1 MKRRFAT
8 VLTAVAL
15 AASAPLAR
23 AQMLDIYSTRDEVPR
38 TQAASMA
45 SATSCEGAR
54 IGDRPLELEDAIL
67 LAICSHPRL
76 SGTWA
81 DARAAAAEVGVS
93 KAAYWPTL
101 NATAGIERD
110 NVTTNY
116 SSIYGDLSQN
126 QRSTSRYGMLNLS
139 WVLFDF
145 GKRGATLDRAR
156 ALLHAANA
164 AHDDALQTVFY
175 DAAQAYYAL
184 RDARAALDAAQAV
197 EHAAQESLAEASARH
212 TGGAGTLSDALQAQT
227 DYRKA
232 LLERVSAEGDLQTAV
247 GTLATTLGVDPDTPL
262 RVADTEPSP
271 DRDDFARGVSDLI
284 AEAKRHHPKLIA
296 AREKLEAARDQIRVV
311 RAQTLPTISLIGS
324 LSRNNPSYQQQPG
337 SLGLQLQSSHS
348 NSIGVQISIP
358 LFEGFASGY
367 RVAEARAQA
376 DAQEADVRNTELQ
389 VSLDV
394 WKSYQSLQTDTTN
407 LDNSQ
412 HLLDTALH
420 SLEIARGRYK
430 AGVGTFTELLNAQS
444 ALADARRQ
452 RVLAVSKWRTAR
464 LKLAESL
471 GRLGLWNE
479 AG

>member
-1 MKRRFAT
+1 MKRPLAT
-8 VLTAVAL
+8 VLAVVAL
-15 AASAPLAR
+15 AGSAPPAR
-23 AQMLDIYSTRDEVPR
+23 AQLLDVYGMRNDV
-38 TQAASMA
+38 AATPAGAMA
-45 SATSCEGAR
+45 SATACGAQPV
-54 IGDRPLELEDAIL
+54 DARPLALEDAIL
-67 LAICSHPRL
+67 LAICSHPQL
-76 SGTWA
+76 SRTWS

-101 NATAGIERD
+101 NATAGVERD
-110 NVTTNY
+110 NLTTNY
-116 SSIYGDLSQN
+116 SGGYSQD

-156 ALLHAANA
+156 ALLRAANA
-164 AHDDALQTVFY
+164 AHDDALQSVFY
-175 DAAQAYYAL
+175 DAAQAFYAL
-184 RDARAALDAAQAV
+184 RDAQAALAAAQAV

-212 TGGAGTLSDALQAQT
+212 DGGAGTLGDALQAQT
-227 DYRKA
+227 TYRKA
-232 LLERVSAEGDLQTAV
+232 LLDRVSAEGDLQSAI
-247 GTLATTLGVDPDTPL
+247 GTLATTLGADADTPL
-262 RVADTEPSP
+262 RIADAEPSP
-271 DRDDFARGVSDLI
+271 DRDDFTRGVADLI

-296 AREKLEAARDQIRVV
+296 AREKLEAARDEVRAV
-311 RAQTLPTISLIGS
+311 RAQSLPTISLTGS
-324 LSRNNPSYQQQPG
+324 VARNNPSYQQQA
-337 SLGLQLQSSHS
+337 SFLQLQSSHS
-348 NSIGVQISIP
+348 NSIGIQVSIP

-367 RVAEARAQA
+367 RVAQAKAQA
-376 DAQEADVRNTELQ
+376 DAREADVRNTELK

-407 LDNSQ
+407 LDNSR

-420 SLEIARGRYK
+420 SLDIARGRYK

-452 RVLAVSKWRTAR
+452 RVLAVSKWRIAR

-471 GRLGLWNE
+471 GRLGLWND

>member
-1 MKRRFAT
+1 MKRRLAT
-8 VLTAVAL
+8 VLAIVAL
-15 AASAPLAR
+15 AASVPPAC
-23 AQMLDIYSTRDEVPR
+23 AQMLDVYGTRNEVAATP
-38 TQAASMA
+38 AASMA
-45 SATSCEGAR
+45 SATACGVLHAD
-54 IGDRPLELEDAIL
+54 DRPLALEDAIL
-67 LAICSHPRL
+67 LAICSHPQL
-76 SGTWA
+76 SRTWS

-110 NVTTNY
+110 NVTTAY
-116 SSIYGDLSQN
+116 SGGFSQD

-145 GKRGATLDRAR
+145 GKRGANLDRAR
-156 ALLHAANA
+156 ALLRAANA
-164 AHDDALQTVFY
+164 AHDDALQSVFY
-175 DAAQAYYAL
+175 DAAQAFYAL
-184 RDARAALDAAQAV
+184 RDAQAALDAAQAV

-212 TGGAGTLSDALQAQT
+212 DGGAGTLSDALQAQT
-227 DYRKA
+227 TYRKA
-232 LLERVSAEGDLQTAV
+232 LLDRVSAEGDLQNAI
-247 GTLATTLGVDPDTPL
+247 GTLATTLGADADTPL
-262 RVADTEPSP
+262 RIADAEPSP
-271 DRDDFARGVSDLI
+271 DRDDFTRGVADLI

-296 AREKLEAARDQIRVV
+296 AREKLEAAREQIRAV
-311 RAQTLPTISLIGS
+311 RAQSLPTISLMGS
-324 LSRNNPSYQQQPG
+324 LARNNPSYQQQA
-337 SLGLQLQSSHS
+337 SLFQLQSSHS
-348 NSIGVQISIP
+348 NSIGIQISIP

-367 RVAEARAQA
+367 RVAEAKAQA
-376 DAQEADVRNTELQ
+376 DAQEADVRNTELK

-407 LDNSQ
+407 LDNSR

-420 SLEIARGRYK
+420 SLDIARGRYK

-452 RVLAVSKWRTAR
+452 RVLAVSKWRIAR

-471 GRLGLWNE
+471 GRLGLWND

>member
-1 MKRRFAT
+1 MKHPLAT
-8 VLTAVAL
+8 LLAVVAL
-15 AASAPLAR
+15 AVSALPAR
-23 AQMLDIYSTRDEVPR
+23 AQLLDVYGTRNDV
-38 TQAASMA
+38 AATPAGSMA
-45 SATSCEGAR
+45 SATACGAQPV
-54 IGDRPLELEDAIL
+54 DARPLALEDAIL
-67 LAICSHPRL
+67 LAICSHPQL
-76 SGTWA
+76 SRTWS

-101 NATAGIERD
+101 NATAGVERD
-110 NVTTNY
+110 NLTTNY
-116 SSIYGDLSQN
+116 SGGYSQD

-156 ALLHAANA
+156 ALLRAANA
-164 AHDDALQTVFY
+164 AHDDALQSVFY
-175 DAAQAYYAL
+175 DAAQAFYAL
-184 RDARAALDAAQAV
+184 RDAQAALAAAQAV

-212 TGGAGTLSDALQAQT
+212 DGGAGTLGDALQAQT
-227 DYRKA
+227 TYRKA
-232 LLERVSAEGDLQTAV
+232 LLDRVSAEGDLQSAI
-247 GTLATTLGVDPDTPL
+247 GTLATTLGADADTPL
-262 RVADTEPSP
+262 RIADAEPSP
-271 DRDDFARGVSDLI
+271 DRDDFTRGVADLI

-296 AREKLEAARDQIRVV
+296 AREKLEAARDEVRAV
-311 RAQTLPTISLIGS
+311 RAQSLPTISLTGS
-324 LSRNNPSYQQQPG
+324 LARNNPSYQQQA
-337 SLGLQLQSSHS
+337 SFLQLQSSHS
-348 NSIGVQISIP
+348 NSIGIQVSIP

-367 RVAEARAQA
+367 RVAQAKAQA
-376 DAQEADVRNTELQ
+376 DAQEADVRNTELK

-407 LDNSQ
+407 LDNSR

-420 SLEIARGRYK
+420 SLDIARGRYK

-452 RVLAVSKWRTAR
+452 RVLAVSKWRIAR

-471 GRLGLWNE
+471 GRLGLWND

>member
-1 MKRRFAT
+1 M
-8 VLTAVAL
+8 LTAAAL
-15 AASAPLAR
+15 TASAPLAR
-23 AQMLDIYSTRDEVPR
+23 AQMLDIYSTRSEVPA
-38 TQAASMA
+38 TPSAAMA

-54 IGDRPLELEDAIL
+54 IGARPLALEDAIL

-76 SGTWA
+76 SRTWS

-101 NATAGIERD
+101 NATAGVERD

-116 SSIYGDLSQN
+116 NFDYSQN

-164 AHDDALQTVFY
+164 AHDDALQAVFY

-212 TGGAGTLSDALQAQT
+212 DGGAGTLSDALQAQT
-227 DYRKA
+227 GYRKA
-232 LLERVSAEGDLQTAV
+232 LLERVSAEGDLQTAI

-262 RVADTEPSP
+262 QVADMEPSP
-271 DRDDFARGVSDLI
+271 DRADFAHGVSDLI
-284 AEAKRHHPKLIA
+284 AEAKRHHPKLVA
-296 AREKLEAARDQIRVV
+296 ARERLEAARDQVRVV

-324 LSRNNPSYQQQPG
+324 LSRNNPSFQQQPG
-337 SLGLQLQSSHS
+337 PLQLQLQSSHS

-376 DAQEADVRNTELQ
+376 DAQEADVRSTELQ

-412 HLLDTALH
+412 HLLDMALH
-420 SLEIARGRYK
+420 SLDIARGRYK

-471 GRLGLWNE
+471 GRLGLWND

>member
-1 MKRRFAT
+1 MKRPLAT
-8 VLTAVAL
+8 VLAVVAL
-15 AASAPLAR
+15 AGSAPPAR
-23 AQMLDIYSTRDEVPR
+23 AQLLDVYGTRNDV
-38 TQAASMA
+38 AATPAGSMA
-45 SATSCEGAR
+45 SATACGAQPV
-54 IGDRPLELEDAIL
+54 DARPLALEDAIL
-67 LAICSHPRL
+67 LAICSHPQL
-76 SGTWA
+76 SRTWS

-101 NATAGIERD
+101 NATAGVERD
-110 NVTTNY
+110 NLTTNY
-116 SSIYGDLSQN
+116 SGGYSQD

-156 ALLHAANA
+156 ALLRAANA
-164 AHDDALQTVFY
+164 AHDDALQSVFY
-175 DAAQAYYAL
+175 DAAQAFYAL
-184 RDARAALDAAQAV
+184 RDAQAALAAAQAV

-212 TGGAGTLSDALQAQT
+212 DGGAGTLGDALQAQT
-227 DYRKA
+227 TYRKA
-232 LLERVSAEGDLQTAV
+232 LLDRVSAEGDLQSAI
-247 GTLATTLGVDPDTPL
+247 GTLATTLGADADTPL
-262 RVADTEPSP
+262 RIADAEPSP
-271 DRDDFARGVSDLI
+271 DRDDFTRGVADLI

-296 AREKLEAARDQIRVV
+296 AREKLEAARDEVRAV
-311 RAQTLPTISLIGS
+311 RAQSLPTISLTGS
-324 LSRNNPSYQQQPG
+324 VARNNPSYQQQA
-337 SLGLQLQSSHS
+337 SFLQLRSSHS
-348 NSIGVQISIP
+348 NSIGIQVSIP

-367 RVAEARAQA
+367 RVAQAKAQA
-376 DAQEADVRNTELQ
+376 DAQEADVRNTELK

-407 LDNSQ
+407 LDNSR

-420 SLEIARGRYK
+420 SLDIARGRYK

-452 RVLAVSKWRTAR
+452 RVLAVSKWRIAR

-471 GRLGLWNE
+471 GRLGLWND

>member
-1 MKRRFAT
+1 MKHPLAT
-8 VLTAVAL
+8 VLAVVAL
-15 AASAPLAR
+15 AVSAPAAR
-23 AQMLDIYSTRDEVPR
+23 AQLLDVYGTRQDV
-38 TQAASMA
+38 AATPAGSLA
-45 SATSCEGAR
+45 SATACGAQHVDER
-54 IGDRPLELEDAIL
+54 SLALEDAIL
-67 LAICSHPRL
+67 LAICSHPQL
-76 SGTWA
+76 SRTWS

-110 NVTTNY
+110 NLTTGY
-116 SSIYGDLSQN
+116 SGGYSQD

-156 ALLHAANA
+156 ALLRAANA
-164 AHDDALQTVFY
+164 AHDDALQSVFY
-175 DAAQAYYAL
+175 DAAQAFYAL
-184 RDARAALDAAQAV
+184 RDAQAALAAAQAV

-212 TGGAGTLSDALQAQT
+212 DGGAGTLGDALQAQT
-227 DYRKA
+227 TYRKA
-232 LLERVSAEGDLQTAV
+232 LLDRVSAEGDLQNAI
-247 GTLATTLGVDPDTPL
+247 GTLATTLGADADTPL
-262 RVADTEPSP
+262 RIADAEPSP
-271 DRDDFARGVSDLI
+271 DRDDFTRGISDLI

-296 AREKLEAARDQIRVV
+296 AREKLEAARDEVRAV
-311 RAQTLPTISLIGS
+311 RAQSLPTISLMGS
-324 LSRNNPSYQQQPG
+324 LARNNPSYQQQA
-337 SLGLQLQSSHS
+337 SFLQLQSSHS
-348 NSIGVQISIP
+348 NSIGIQISIP

-367 RVAEARAQA
+367 RVAEAKAQA
-376 DAQEADVRNTELQ
+376 DAQEADVRNTELK

-407 LDNSQ
+407 LDNSR

-420 SLEIARGRYK
+420 SLDIARGRYK

-452 RVLAVSKWRTAR
+452 RVLAVSKWRIAR

-471 GRLGLWNE
+471 GRLGLWND
-479 AG
+479 AS

>member
-1 MKRRFAT
+1 MKHSIAS
-8 VLTAVAL
+8 VLAAVAFAML
-15 AASAPLAR
+15 APR
-23 AQMLDIYSTRDEVPR
+23 ACAQTFDVYGTRDEVTATP
-38 TQAASMA
+38 AGSMT
-45 SATSCEGAR
+45 SATACGAR
-54 IGDRPLELEDAIL
+54 HVDAQPLALEDAIL
-67 LAICSHPRL
+67 LAICSHPQL
-76 SGTWA
+76 SRTWS

-110 NVTTNY
+110 NLTTNY
-116 SSIYGDLSQN
+116 SGGFTQD

-156 ALLHAANA
+156 ALLRAANA
-164 AHDDALQTVFY
+164 AHDDALQSVFY
-175 DAAQAYYAL
+175 EAAQAFYAL
-184 RDARAALDAAQAV
+184 RDAQAALAAAQAV

-212 TGGAGTLSDALQAQT
+212 DGGAGTLGDALQAQT
-227 DYRKA
+227 TYRKA
-232 LLERVSAEGDLQTAV
+232 LLDRVSAEGELQNAI
-247 GTLATTLGVDPDTPL
+247 GTLATTLGADADTPL
-262 RVADTEPSP
+262 RIADAEPSP
-271 DRDDFARGVSDLI
+271 DRDDFTRGVADLI

-296 AREKLEAARDQIRVV
+296 AREKLEAARDEVRAV
-311 RAQTLPTISLIGS
+311 RAQSLPTISLMGS
-324 LSRNNPSYQQQPG
+324 LARNNPSYQQQA
-337 SLGLQLQSSHS
+337 SFLQLQSSHS
-348 NSIGVQISIP
+348 NSIGIQISIP

-367 RVAEARAQA
+367 RIAEAKAQA
-376 DAQEADVRNTELQ
+376 DAQEADVRNTELK

-407 LDNSQ
+407 LDNSR

-420 SLEIARGRYK
+420 SLDIARGRYK

-452 RVLAVSKWRTAR
+452 RVLAVSKWRIAR

-471 GRLGLWNE
+471 GRLGLWND

>member
-1 MKRRFAT
+1 MKRPLAT
-8 VLTAVAL
+8 VLAVVAL
-15 AASAPLAR
+15 AVSAPPAR
-23 AQMLDIYSTRDEVPR
+23 AQLLDVYGTRNDV
-38 TQAASMA
+38 AATPAGSMA
-45 SATSCEGAR
+45 SATACGAQPV
-54 IGDRPLELEDAIL
+54 DARPLALEDAIL
-67 LAICSHPRL
+67 LAICSHPQL
-76 SGTWA
+76 SRTRS

-101 NATAGIERD
+101 NATAGVERD
-110 NVTTNY
+110 NLTTNY
-116 SSIYGDLSQN
+116 SGGYSQD

-156 ALLHAANA
+156 ALLRAANA
-164 AHDDALQTVFY
+164 AHDDALQRVFY
-175 DAAQAYYAL
+175 DAAQAFYAL
-184 RDARAALDAAQAV
+184 RDAQAALAAAQAV

-212 TGGAGTLSDALQAQT
+212 DGGAGTLGDALQAQT
-227 DYRKA
+227 TYRKA
-232 LLERVSAEGDLQTAV
+232 LLDRVSAEGDLQSAI
-247 GTLATTLGVDPDTPL
+247 GTLATTLGADADTPL
-262 RVADTEPSP
+262 RIADAEPSP
-271 DRDDFARGVSDLI
+271 DRDDFTRGVADLI

-296 AREKLEAARDQIRVV
+296 AREKLEAARDEVRAV
-311 RAQTLPTISLIGS
+311 RAQSLPTISLTGS
-324 LSRNNPSYQQQPG
+324 VARNNPSYQQQA
-337 SLGLQLQSSHS
+337 SFLQLRSSHS
-348 NSIGVQISIP
+348 SSIGIQVSIP

-367 RVAEARAQA
+367 RVAQAKAQA
-376 DAQEADVRNTELQ
+376 DAQEADVRNTELK

-407 LDNSQ
+407 LDNSR

-420 SLEIARGRYK
+420 SLDIARGRYK

-452 RVLAVSKWRTAR
+452 RVLAVSKWRIAR

-471 GRLGLWNE
+471 GRLGLWND

>member
-1 MKRRFAT
+1 MKRLLAT
-8 VLTAVAL
+8 VLAVVAL
-15 AASAPLAR
+15 AGSAPPAR
-23 AQMLDIYSTRDEVPR
+23 AQLLDVYGTRNDV
-38 TQAASMA
+38 AATPAGAMA
-45 SATSCEGAR
+45 SATACGAQPV
-54 IGDRPLELEDAIL
+54 DARPLALEDAIL
-67 LAICSHPRL
+67 LAICSHPQL
-76 SGTWA
+76 SRTWS

-110 NVTTNY
+110 NLTTNY
-116 SSIYGDLSQN
+116 SGGYSQD

-156 ALLHAANA
+156 ALLRAANA
-164 AHDDALQTVFY
+164 AHDDALQSVFY
-175 DAAQAYYAL
+175 DAAQAFYAL
-184 RDARAALDAAQAV
+184 RDAQAALAAAQAV

-212 TGGAGTLSDALQAQT
+212 DGGAGTLGDALQAQT
-227 DYRKA
+227 TYRKA
-232 LLERVSAEGDLQTAV
+232 LLDRVSAEGDLQSAI
-247 GTLATTLGVDPDTPL
+247 GTLATTLGADADTPL
-262 RVADTEPSP
+262 RIADAEPSP
-271 DRDDFARGVSDLI
+271 DRDDFTRGVADLI

-296 AREKLEAARDQIRVV
+296 AREKLEAARDEVRAV
-311 RAQTLPTISLIGS
+311 RAQSLPTISLTGS
-324 LSRNNPSYQQQPG
+324 VARNNPSYQQQA
-337 SLGLQLQSSHS
+337 SFLQLQSSHS
-348 NSIGVQISIP
+348 NSIGIQVSIP

-367 RVAEARAQA
+367 RVAQAKAQA
-376 DAQEADVRNTELQ
+376 DAQEADVRNTELK

-407 LDNSQ
+407 LDNSR

-420 SLEIARGRYK
+420 SLDIARGRYK

-452 RVLAVSKWRTAR
+452 RVLAVSKWRIAR

-471 GRLGLWNE
+471 GRLGLWND

>member
-1 MKRRFAT
+1 MKRPLAT
-8 VLTAVAL
+8 VLAVVAL
-15 AASAPLAR
+15 AGSALPAR
-23 AQMLDIYSTRDEVPR
+23 AQLLDVYGTRNDV
-38 TQAASMA
+38 AATPAGSMA
-45 SATSCEGAR
+45 SATACGAQPV
-54 IGDRPLELEDAIL
+54 DARPLALEDAIL
-67 LAICSHPRL
+67 LAICSHPQL
-76 SGTWA
+76 SRTWS

-110 NVTTNY
+110 NLTTNY
-116 SSIYGDLSQN
+116 SGGYSQD

-156 ALLHAANA
+156 ALLRAANA
-164 AHDDALQTVFY
+164 AHDDALQSVFY
-175 DAAQAYYAL
+175 DAAQAFYAL
-184 RDARAALDAAQAV
+184 RDAQAALAAAQAV

-212 TGGAGTLSDALQAQT
+212 DGGAGTLGDALQAQT
-227 DYRKA
+227 TYRKA
-232 LLERVSAEGDLQTAV
+232 LLDRVSAEGDLQNAI
-247 GTLATTLGVDPDTPL
+247 GTLATTLGADADTPL
-262 RVADTEPSP
+262 RIADAEPSP
-271 DRDDFARGVSDLI
+271 DRDDFTRGVADLI

-296 AREKLEAARDQIRVV
+296 AREKLEAARDEVRAV
-311 RAQTLPTISLIGS
+311 RAQSLPTISLTGS
-324 LSRNNPSYQQQPG
+324 VARNNPSYQQQA
-337 SLGLQLQSSHS
+337 SFLQLQSSHS
-348 NSIGVQISIP
+348 NSIGIQVSIP

-367 RVAEARAQA
+367 RVAQAKAQA
-376 DAQEADVRNTELQ
+376 DAQEADVRNTELK

-407 LDNSQ
+407 LDNSR

-420 SLEIARGRYK
+420 SLDIARGRYK

-452 RVLAVSKWRTAR
+452 RVLAVSKWRIAR

-471 GRLGLWNE
+471 GRLGLWND

>member
-1 MKRRFAT
+1 MTISHRLAIM
-8 VLTAVAL
+8 LTAAAL
-15 AASAPLAR
+15 TASAPLAR
-23 AQMLDIYSTRDEVPR
+23 AQMLDIYSTRSEVPA
-38 TQAASMA
+38 TPSAAMA
-45 SATSCEGAR
+45 SATSCDGAR
-54 IGDRPLELEDAIL
+54 IGDRPLALEDAIL

-76 SGTWA
+76 SRTWS

-101 NATAGIERD
+101 NATAGVERD
-110 NVTTNY
+110 NLTTGY
-116 SSIYGDLSQN
+116 SGGLTGD

-156 ALLHAANA
+156 ALLRAANA
-164 AHDDALQTVFY
+164 AHDDALQGVFY

-184 RDARAALDAAQAV
+184 RDARAALDAARAV
-197 EHAAQESLAEASARH
+197 EHAAQESLAEATARH
-212 TGGAGTLSDALQAQT
+212 DGGAGTLGDALQAQT
-227 DYRKA
+227 TYRKA
-232 LLERVSAEGDLQTAV
+232 LLERVSAEGDLQTAL

-262 RVADTEPSP
+262 RVADAEPSP
-271 DRDDFARGVSDLI
+271 DRDDFTRGVTDLI
-284 AEAKRHHPKLIA
+284 AEAKRHHPKLVA
-296 AREKLEAARDQIRVV
+296 AREKLEAARDEVRVV
-311 RAQTLPTISLIGS
+311 RAQSRPTISLTGS
-324 LSRNNPSYQQQPG
+324 VTRNNPSYQQQA
-337 SLGLQLQSSHS
+337 SFFQLQSSHG
-348 NSIGVQISIP
+348 NSIGIQISIP

-367 RVAEARAQA
+367 RVAEAQAQA
-376 DAQEADVRNTELQ
+376 DAQAADVRSTELQ

-420 SLEIARGRYK
+420 SLDIARGRYK

-471 GRLGLWNE
+471 GRLGLWND

>member
-1 MKRRFAT
+1 MKRRLAT
-8 VLTAVAL
+8 VLAIVAL
-15 AASAPLAR
+15 AASVPPAC
-23 AQMLDIYSTRDEVPR
+23 AQMLDVYGTRNEVAATP
-38 TQAASMA
+38 AASMA
-45 SATSCEGAR
+45 SATACGALHAD
-54 IGDRPLELEDAIL
+54 DRPLALEDAIL
-67 LAICSHPRL
+67 LAICSHPQL
-76 SGTWA
+76 SRTWS

-110 NVTTNY
+110 NVTTAY
-116 SSIYGDLSQN
+116 SGGFSQD

-145 GKRGATLDRAR
+145 GKRGANLDRAR
-156 ALLHAANA
+156 ALLRAANA
-164 AHDDALQTVFY
+164 AHDDALQSVFY
-175 DAAQAYYAL
+175 DAAQAFYGL
-184 RDARAALDAAQAV
+184 RDAQAALDAAQAV

-212 TGGAGTLSDALQAQT
+212 DGGAGTLSDALQAQT
-227 DYRKA
+227 TYRKA
-232 LLERVSAEGDLQTAV
+232 LLDRVSAEGDLQNAI
-247 GTLATTLGVDPDTPL
+247 GTLATTLGADADTPL
-262 RVADTEPSP
+262 RIADAEPSP
-271 DRDDFARGVSDLI
+271 DRDDFTRGVADLI

-296 AREKLEAARDQIRVV
+296 AREKLEASREQIRAV
-311 RAQTLPTISLIGS
+311 RAQSLPTISLMGS
-324 LSRNNPSYQQQPG
+324 LARNNPSYQQQA
-337 SLGLQLQSSHS
+337 SLFQLQSSHS
-348 NSIGVQISIP
+348 NSIGIQISIP

-367 RVAEARAQA
+367 RVAEAKAQA
-376 DAQEADVRNTELQ
+376 DAQEADVRNTELK

-407 LDNSQ
+407 LDNSR

-420 SLEIARGRYK
+420 SLDIARGRYK

-452 RVLAVSKWRTAR
+452 RVLAVSKWRIAR

-471 GRLGLWNE
+471 GRLGLWND

>member
-1 MKRRFAT
+1 MKRPLAT
-8 VLTAVAL
+8 VLAVVAL
-15 AASAPLAR
+15 AVSAPPAR
-23 AQMLDIYSTRDEVPR
+23 AQLLDVYGTRNDV
-38 TQAASMA
+38 AATPAGSMA
-45 SATSCEGAR
+45 SATACGAQPV
-54 IGDRPLELEDAIL
+54 DARPLALEDAIL
-67 LAICSHPRL
+67 LAICSHPQL
-76 SGTWA
+76 SRTWS

-101 NATAGIERD
+101 NATAGVERD
-110 NVTTNY
+110 NLTTNY
-116 SSIYGDLSQN
+116 SGGYSQD

-156 ALLHAANA
+156 ALLRAANA
-164 AHDDALQTVFY
+164 AHDDALQSVFY
-175 DAAQAYYAL
+175 DAAQAFYAL
-184 RDARAALDAAQAV
+184 RDAQAALAAAQAV

-212 TGGAGTLSDALQAQT
+212 DGGAGTLGDALQAQT
-227 DYRKA
+227 TYRKA
-232 LLERVSAEGDLQTAV
+232 LLDRVSAEGDLQSAI
-247 GTLATTLGVDPDTPL
+247 GTLATTLGADADTPL
-262 RVADTEPSP
+262 RIADAEPSP
-271 DRDDFARGVSDLI
+271 DRDDFTRGVADLI

-296 AREKLEAARDQIRVV
+296 AREKLEAAHDEVRAV
-311 RAQTLPTISLIGS
+311 RAQSLPTISLTGS
-324 LSRNNPSYQQQPG
+324 VARNNPSYQQQA
-337 SLGLQLQSSHS
+337 SFLQLRSSHS
-348 NSIGVQISIP
+348 NSIGIQVSIP

-367 RVAEARAQA
+367 RVAQAKAQA
-376 DAQEADVRNTELQ
+376 DAQEADVRNTELK

-407 LDNSQ
+407 LDNSR

-420 SLEIARGRYK
+420 SLDIARGRYK

-452 RVLAVSKWRTAR
+452 RVLAVSKWRIAR

-471 GRLGLWNE
+471 GRLGLWND